1 MADSPPTGLPPTGQ
15 DADSRLLERQ
25 IDSELAWR
33 GGFLEVRRD
42 RVRLPDGRES
52 VREYVVHPGAAVM
65 VPIFPDQRIL
75 VERQFRYAVRATFV
89 EMPAGKIDKG
99 ETSFQTARRELLE
112 ETGYE
117 AREWAFLTRLHP
129 AIGFA
134 TEVMDVF
141 LCRDLV
147 QAGRQQL
154 DAGEFVEL
162 EFVTLGWLID
172 ELRAGRLSDVK
183 TQIVTFWLD
192 RLFSGAWPWPDFDRQ
207 D

>member
-1 MADSPPTGLPPTGQ
+1 MT
-15 DADSRLLERQ
+15 ADSRRSLVEER

-33 GGFLEVRRD
+33 GRFLEVRRD
-42 RVRLPDGRES
+42 RVRLPDGSESAREF
-52 VREYVVHPGAAVM
+52 VVHPGAAAM
-65 VPIFPDQRIL
+65 VPIFPDERVL
-75 VERQFRYAVRATFV
+75 VERQFRYPVGDTFI
-89 EMPAGKIDKG
+89 EIPAGKIDAG
-99 ETSFQTARRELLE
+99 ERTIDTARRELVE

-147 QAGRQQL
+147 QVGQKL
-154 DAGEFVEL
+154 DQGEFVEIEL
-162 EFVTLGWLID
+162 VTLGWLID

-183 TQIVTFWLD
+183 TQIAVFWLE
-192 RLFSGAWPWPDFDRQ
+192 RLFSGAWPWPAFEAPA
-207 D
+207 

>member
-1 MADSPPTGLPPTGQ
+1 MPD
-15 DADSRLLERQ
+15 DDDSRLVEHR

-75 VERQFRYAVRATFV
+75 VERQFRYPVGATFV

-99 ETSFQTARRELLE
+99 ETPLQTARRELLE
-112 ETGYE
+112 ETAYV
-117 AREWAFLTRLHP
+117 AREWAWLTRLHP

-134 TEVMDVF
+134 SEVMDVF
-141 LCRDLV
+141 LCHDLV
-147 QAGRQQL
+147 HAGRQQL
-154 DAGEFVEL
+154 DAGELVEL
-162 EFVTLGWLID
+162 ELVTLGWLID

-192 RLFSGAWPWPDFDRQ
+192 RLFSGAWPWPEFERVG
-207 D
+207 

>member
-1 MADSPPTGLPPTGQ
+1 MPRDLTEHQL
-15 DADSRLLERQ
+15 
-25 IDSELAWR
+25 DSEPVWSGR
-33 GGFLEVRRD
+33 FLQVRCD

-52 VREYVVHPGAAVM
+52 TREYIVHPGAAAM
-65 VPIFPDQRIL
+65 VPIFPDERIL
-75 VERQFRYAVRATFV
+75 IERQYRYPVRATFT
-89 EMPAGKIDKG
+89 EIPAGKIDAG
-99 ETSFQTARRELLE
+99 ETAFETARRELRE
-112 ETGYE
+112 ETGYS

-147 QAGRQQL
+147 HTSQEL

-162 EFVTLGWLID
+162 ELVKLGWLLD

-192 RLFSGAWPWPDFDRQ
+192 RLFSGAWPWPGFERHD
-207 D
+207 